1 MTTTKQETT
10 VNVNVAA
17 PAQHIA
23 SVPLQP
29 KSEGASFALCLL
41 LGAYGAHRFYLN
53 RPHAVVML
61 VLGLTFFGLWITLP
75 WALIDLFSIQGWV
88 RESNAQLAAASAP
101 PSVPPPASAALPAST
116 TAAGDL
122 ESRLLLAA
130 QERGGRITVTQGVLD
145 TREPFDMVRD
155 CLRGMVE
162 DGYADVG
169 NAPDSGVV
177 VYTFGEL

>member
-1 MTTTKQETT
+1 MTTTKQKTT

-17 PAQHIA
+17 PAQPPA

-29 KSEGASFALCLL
+29 KSEGAAFALCLVF
-41 LGAYGAHRFYLN
+41 GAFGAHRFYLN

-61 VLGLTFFGLWITLP
+61 VLALTFVGLGLTMLCAI
-75 WALIDLFSIQGWV
+75 IDLFSIQRWV
-88 RESNAQLAAASAP
+88 QESNAQLAAASDPA
-101 PSVPPPASAALPAST
+101 SVPPAASAALPASA
-116 TAAGDL
+116 TADGEL

-145 TREPFDMVRD
+145 TRESFDTVRD

-169 NAPDSGVV
+169 NVPDSGVV